1 MNLQTIIP
9 DRYND
14 KSRNDKYKYI
24 NVYEIYQHY
33 VKLLIVDRLSK
44 KTELTI
50 LLERDDFEKV
60 SEHHWGGTRGLRP
73 PCIKVGKKSFTIGQY
88 ISGSNFRICGKI
100 KGQSLWDLRQ
110 NQYSATGNIYSSVDK
125 GRMKLD
131 IYRRNS
137 APYSVIFDKEDY
149 SLISKHI
156 WRVEKDS
163 KGTYSVISRDNN
175 KQLSMHSYLLK
186 SHGQSPGTRGFRGI
200 EYKDSQFDFRK
211 SILYKKHALNI
222 YSIINSTTIELAINS
237 VHGIVKIIFDRKD
250 YKRVSSISWI
260 YKRNGPTWVVC
271 NYKHGQLKRFIL
283 GSIEQK
289 FRYIIEKKDKLSRL
303 DYRRK
308 TLLDCMR

>member
-1 MNLQTIIP
+1 MSFKTIIP

-44 KTELTI
+44 KTKLTI

-60 SEHHWGGTRGLRP
+60 SEHHWGGTKGWRP
-73 PCIKVGKKSFTIGQY
+73 PCTKVDKKSITIGRY

-100 KGQSLWDLRQ
+100 KGKSLWDLRQ
-110 NQYSATGNIYSSVDK
+110 NRYSATGNVYATVGKDSL
-125 GRMKLD
+125 KLD
-131 IYRRNS
+131 IYRRDS

-163 KGTYSVISRDNN
+163 RGTYSVISRDNN

-186 SHGQSPGTRGFRGI
+186 THGQRPGNRGFRGI
-200 EYKDSQFDFRK
+200 EYKDYQFDFRK

-222 YSIINSTTIELAINS
+222 YSIINSITIELAINS
-237 VHGIVKIIFDRKD
+237 VHGVIKIIFDRKD
-250 YKRVSSISWI
+250 YERVSNISWI
-260 YKRNGPTWVVC
+260 YKQHGSTWEIR

-289 FRYIIEKKDKLSRL
+289 FRYLIEKKDKLGRL
-303 DYRRK
+303 DYRQK
-308 TLLDCMR
+308 TLLDCLR